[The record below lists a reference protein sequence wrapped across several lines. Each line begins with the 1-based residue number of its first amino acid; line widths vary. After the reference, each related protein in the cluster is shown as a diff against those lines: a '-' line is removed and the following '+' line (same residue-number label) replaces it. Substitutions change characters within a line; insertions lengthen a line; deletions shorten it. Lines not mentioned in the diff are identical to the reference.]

1 MNATTYRIRP
11 AGTADVP
18 VLARHRVAM
27 FADMGR
33 LTADGDAEAL
43 RAATEPVLGDWLAAD
58 TFVAWLAEPVS
69 RPGLVVGGAGV
80 QLRPMLPRPGRDG
93 RGLVQGPE
101 AYVVNVFV
109 ERAWRRRG
117 VATALMTQ
125 VLAYARERRL
135 RIVTLHASEEG
146 QPLYERLGFEPTN
159 EMRLR

>member
-1 MNATTYRIRP
+1 MNATTYRIRL
-11 AGTADVP
+11 AGTADIP
-18 VLARHRVAM
+18 VLARHRVEM

-33 LTADGDAEAL
+33 LAADGAAEAL
-43 RAATEPVLGDWLAAD
+43 RAATEPVLGDWMAAD
-58 TFVAWLAEPVS
+58 AFVGWLAEPMS

-117 VATALMTQ
+117 VATTLMTH
-125 VLAYARERRL
+125 VLGYARERRL
-135 RIVTLHASEEG
+135 RIVTLHASDEG
-146 QPLYERLGFEPTN
+146 RPLYERLGFAPTN
-159 EMRLR
+159 EMRLG